1 MTQKEGRWSAEQ
13 LMESPFITSVGKDM
27 IRDFG
32 REFEEKSKDGKT
44 DVYRNIDFPE
54 KEMKPGKEGEN

>member
-32 REFEEKSKDGKT
+32 REFEKKSEDG
-44 DVYRNIDFPE
+44 DVYRNIDVIPE
-54 KEMKPGKEGEN
+54 E